1 MEKGQMTHAE
11 QNLLLLES
19 AIPANEKFYVWCF
32 RDDGRYIA
40 SSCPEKERAL
50 LEKGFRIFGGMEK
63 AMAHLSSKEAVPQLI
78 GSPIGMHWAVSF
90 EYERENSLVFV
101 MGPVFYHPPA
111 EAQLREALRPYRDS
125 LEDAR
130 WGSALIEALPNL
142 PVIPHAIFARYV
154 IMTHNMLT
162 RQQLDV
168 SALYTESE
176 NMKTTEL
183 ASTQNRDRAK
193 VYLAERAML
202 QMVRNGDINY
212 HRMLTRSSSMS
223 PGVGVQGREPLQQ
236 ARISVIVFTSLV
248 CRAAMEGGLSPEIA
262 YALGDSY
269 IQTAVNS
276 NDAGE
281 LSALAS
287 TMYHDFI
294 FRVHHLHVNP
304 SYSPAIQKCCDYIEL
319 SLDKIQEGNRNTA
332 LSLYSLCQD
341 RARKGAAGIYR
352 SECQGAV
359 GEAGLQHGQLL
370 HPVLPRYYGLHT
382 RAISE
387 ETQSA
392 IICADLFQWREAL
405 YDRGHFHYQAN
416 GGDGQHGNRLR
427 LLPLRRRVQ
436 HGSQRSGPLR
446 RAGGGKTQHP
456 VSQLHLQ
463 PGRDVR
469 PGSGRAIQHPQP
481 PDRLSGRAIGTAVK
495 NCGKKD
501 DEQMQG
507 RRLSQACALG
517 A

>member
-32 RDDGRYIA
+32 GDDGHYIA
-40 SSCPEKERAL
+40 SSCPEEEREL
-50 LEKGFRIFGGMEK
+50 LEKGFWIFGGMEK
-63 AMAHLSSKEAVPQLI
+63 AMAHVSARETAPQII
-78 GSPIGMHWAVSF
+78 GSPIGMHWAVTF
-90 EYERENSLVFV
+90 ESERGNSLVFV
-101 MGPVFYHPPA
+101 MGPVFYHPPI
-111 EAQLREALRPYRDS
+111 EAQLRAALRPYRDS

-154 IMTHNMLT
+154 IMTHNILT

-281 LSALAS
+281 LAALAS

-319 SLDKIQEGNRNTA
+319 SLDKQIQISDLAALTGYTEYYLTEKFKKETGTPLFLYIRYAKVERAKLLLESTDLSVKELSERLAFNTVNYFIQCFRDTTGYTPAQYRKKHKA
-332 LSLYSLCQD
+332 L
-341 RARKGAAGIYR
+341 
-352 SECQGAV
+352 
-359 GEAGLQHGQLL
+359 
-370 HPVLPRYYGLHT
+370 
-382 RAISE
+382 
-387 ETQSA
+387 
-392 IICADLFQWREAL
+392 
-405 YDRGHFHYQAN
+405 
-416 GGDGQHGNRLR
+416 
-427 LLPLRRRVQ
+427 
-436 HGSQRSGPLR
+436 
-446 RAGGGKTQHP
+446 
-456 VSQLHLQ
+456 
-463 PGRDVR
+463 
-469 PGSGRAIQHPQP
+469 
-481 PDRLSGRAIGTAVK
+481 
-495 NCGKKD
+495 
-501 DEQMQG
+501 
-507 RRLSQACALG
+507 
-517 A
+517 

>member
-32 RDDGRYIA
+32 GDDGHYIA
-40 SSCPEKERAL
+40 SSCPEEEREL
-50 LEKGFRIFGGMEK
+50 LEKGFWIFGGMEK
-63 AMAHLSSKEAVPQLI
+63 AMAHVSAWETAPQII
-78 GSPIGMHWAVSF
+78 GSPIGMHWAVTF
-90 EYERENSLVFV
+90 ESERGNSLVFV
-101 MGPVFYHPPA
+101 MGPVFYHPPI
-111 EAQLREALRPYRDS
+111 EAQLRRALRPYRNS

-212 HRMLTRSSSMS
+212 HHMLMRSSSMS

-236 ARISVIVFTSLV
+236 MRISVIVFASLV
-248 CRAAMEGGLSPEIA
+248 CRAAMEGGLSPEVA

-281 LSALAS
+281 LAALAT

-294 FRVHHLHVNP
+294 FRVHQLHANP
-304 SYSPAIQKCCDYIEL
+304 NYSPAIQKCCDYIEL
-319 SLDKIQEGNRNTA
+319 SLDKRIQISDLAALTGYTEYYLTEKFKKETGTPLFLYIRYAKIERAKVLLESTDLSVKELSERLAFNTVNYFIQCFRDTTGYTPA
-332 LSLYSLCQD
+332 QY
-341 RARKGAAGIYR
+341 RKKHKA
-352 SECQGAV
+352 
-359 GEAGLQHGQLL
+359 
-370 HPVLPRYYGLHT
+370 
-382 RAISE
+382 
-387 ETQSA
+387 
-392 IICADLFQWREAL
+392 
-405 YDRGHFHYQAN
+405 
-416 GGDGQHGNRLR
+416 
-427 LLPLRRRVQ
+427 
-436 HGSQRSGPLR
+436 
-446 RAGGGKTQHP
+446 
-456 VSQLHLQ
+456 
-463 PGRDVR
+463 
-469 PGSGRAIQHPQP
+469 
-481 PDRLSGRAIGTAVK
+481 
-495 NCGKKD
+495 
-501 DEQMQG
+501 
-507 RRLSQACALG
+507 
-517 A
+517 